1 MDCSGWIPGMIH
13 LDFLISPI
21 GPQESEESSW
31 HMFFLLYF
39 FWPAEANPRIGRPL
53 ARFSWT

>member
-39 FWPAEANPRIGRPL
+39 FGLLKQIQGL
-53 ARFSWT
+53 ADL